1 MVARY
6 RDGRVAPGKPNEELQ
21 AALERLRAELVA
33 RFDDWDLTGALE
45 EIWELVRWLN
55 RYVEASAPWQLAK
68 DESRAAELDAVLYD
82 LVDGVRAVT
91 VALSPYL
98 PQAAPRILAALG
110 QPQELGLDGVAYGL
124 TPETDGITAA
134 EPLFPRVEQPTAT
147 A

>member
-1 MVARY
+1 
-6 RDGRVAPGKPNEELQ
+6 
-21 AALERLRAELVA
+21 
-33 RFDDWDLTGALE
+33 
-45 EIWELVRWLN
+45 
-55 RYVEASAPWQLAK
+55 
-68 DESRAAELDAVLYD
+68 
-82 LVDGVRAVT
+82 VT